1 MNKPTGKNDNQGKV
15 EQNNDKQGLKK
26 NTKNLKPEQ
35 SEDNLNE
42 KIIADLKI
50 KLKQTED
57 KLLRE
62 LAENDNLRK
71 RHEKESQEN
80 LKYAIRNFS
89 ADLLSVTDN
98 FERAL
103 NSISK
108 DDIDRNPNLKNLL
121 VGLEAVE
128 KEIFE
133 IFEKNG
139 VKKFDSHE
147 KKFDPEI
154 HQAVSKIESTLAE
167 GTIVEELAKGFMI
180 GDRLLRP
187 AMVVV
192 SSGKNK

>member
-15 EQNNDKQGLKK
+15 EQNDDKLGLKK

-35 SEDNLNE
+35 SKDNLNE

-108 DDIDRNPNLKNLL
+108 PDMDRNPNLKNLL

-139 VKKFDSHE
+139 VTKFDSHE